1 MKSFWIKLLLCLP
14 LLSAAQDDSQV
25 LDGIAAMVGDKI
37 ILRSDV
43 LQLANMVALQN
54 RVDIMQNPAARQVFE
69 SRALESLITQNIL
82 IARAKIDSLDD
93 ISADRVDQALE
104 EQMDNIMAQVGTE
117 ENFLAVVGQTVRDFR
132 RERWDVVR
140 DQLVAEQYQN
150 DRIGKVTITRPEV
163 VAFFE
168 SYRDS
173 LPQIDTRVEVSQ
185 ITVPILA
192 GAAAQSAARTL
203 ANDVRGRVLAG
214 ESFADLASEYSQ
226 DPVSQNRGGDL
237 GFIRRGQL
245 VPPFEKSAFSL
256 RQGETSPVVKT
267 VFGYH
272 IIQLIER
279 QGERVNVRHILIKAE
294 SSAADRERALD
305 RVRETYFT
313 LVDNPASF
321 DSLAAAFRDSAESV
335 VPAYIGWVEMQKL
348 PSEAFRNALFGAK
361 PDEITPPFETEEG
374 FHILRVHDVK
384 EGGAPTLELYYPQIE
399 ALALQRKQ
407 GEYFEKWLNI
417 IRKDLFIKIL

>member
-14 LLSAAQDDSQV
+14 LLSAAQEDDQV

-37 ILRSDV
+37 ILKSDV

-54 RVDIMQNPAARQVFE
+54 RVDIMQNPAARQAFE
-69 SRALESLITQNIL
+69 TRALESLITQNIL

-93 ISADRVDQALE
+93 VSADRVDQALE
-104 EQMDNIMAQVGTE
+104 QQMDNIMAQVGTE

-132 RERWDVVR
+132 RERWDMVR
-140 DQLVAEQYQN
+140 DQLVAEQYQK

-163 VAFFE
+163 LAFFE

-173 LPQIDTRVEVSQ
+173 LPQIDKRVEISQ
-185 ITVPILA
+185 ITLPIQA
-192 GAAAQSAARTL
+192 GLLAQSAAQTL
-203 ANDVRGRVLAG
+203 AHAVRERVLAG

-226 DPVSQNRGGDL
+226 DPVSQSRGGEL
-237 GFIRRGQL
+237 GFVRRGQL
-245 VPPFEKSAFSL
+245 VPAFERSAFSL
-256 RQGETSPVVKT
+256 RPGETSAVVKT

-272 IIQLIER
+272 IIQLIDR
-279 QGERVNVRHILIKAE
+279 QGERVNVRHILLKAE
-294 SSAADRERALD
+294 SSAADRELALD
-305 RVRETYFT
+305 RIREAYFT
-313 LVDNPASF
+313 LVDNPGWF
-321 DSLAAAFRDSAESV
+321 DSLAAAFQDSADSK

-384 EGGAPTLELYYPQIE
+384 QGGAPTLELYYPQIE

-407 GEYFEKWLNI
+407 GQYFEKWLNI
-417 IRKDLFIKIL
+417 IRKGLFIKIL

>member
-54 RVDIMQNPAARQVFE
+54 RIDIMQNPAARQVFE

-173 LPQIDTRVEVSQ
+173 LPRIDTRVEVSQ
-185 ITVPILA
+185 ITVPIVA
-192 GAAAQSAARTL
+192 GAAAQGAARTL

-214 ESFADLASEYSQ
+214 ESFVDLAS
-226 DPVSQNRGGDL
+226 D
-237 GFIRRGQL
+237 
-245 VPPFEKSAFSL
+245 
-256 RQGETSPVVKT
+256 VVM
-267 VFGYH
+267 
-272 IIQLIER
+272 
-279 QGERVNVRHILIKAE
+279 
-294 SSAADRERALD
+294 
-305 RVRETYFT
+305 RETEYP
-313 LVDNPASF
+313 LVCLDVSTC
-321 DSLAAAFRDSAESV
+321 SV
-335 VPAYIGWVEMQKL
+335 RPEYGLFQK
-348 PSEAFRNALFGAK
+348 R
-361 PDEITPPFETEEG
+361 
-374 FHILRVHDVK
+374 LRTATRH
-384 EGGAPTLELYYPQIE
+384 
-399 ALALQRKQ
+399 
-407 GEYFEKWLNI
+407 F
-417 IRKDLFIKIL
+417 

>member
-14 LLSAAQDDSQV
+14 LLSAAQDDDQV

-37 ILRSDV
+37 ILKSDV

-54 RVDIMQNPAARQVFE
+54 QVDIMQNPAARQAFE
-69 SRALESLITQNIL
+69 TRALESLITQNIL

-104 EQMDNIMAQVGTE
+104 QQMDNIMAQVGTE

-132 RERWDVVR
+132 RERWDMVR
-140 DQLVAEQYQN
+140 DQLVAEQYQK

-163 VAFFE
+163 LAFFE

-173 LPQIDTRVEVSQ
+173 LPQIDKRVEISQ
-185 ITVPILA
+185 ITLPIQA
-192 GAAAQSAARTL
+192 GLLAQSAAQTL
-203 ANDVRGRVLAG
+203 AHAVRERVQAG
-214 ESFADLASEYSQ
+214 ESFADLAAEYSQ
-226 DPVSQNRGGDL
+226 DPVSQSRGGEL
-237 GFIRRGQL
+237 GFVRRGQL
-245 VPPFEKSAFSL
+245 VPAFERSAFSL
-256 RQGETSPVVKT
+256 RAGETSPVVKT

-272 IIQLIER
+272 IIQLIDR
-279 QGERVNVRHILIKAE
+279 QGERVNVRHILLKAE
-294 SSAADRERALD
+294 SSAADRELALD
-305 RVRETYFT
+305 RIRRAYFT
-313 LVDNPASF
+313 LVDNPGWF
-321 DSLAAAFRDSAESV
+321 DSLAAAFQDSADSK

-384 EGGAPTLELYYPQIE
+384 QGGAPTLDLYYPQIE

-407 GEYFEKWLNI
+407 GQYLEKWLNI
-417 IRKDLFIKIL
+417 IRKGLFIKIL